1 MIEPVFVTP
10 RPVYHNQHFCKL
22 FRESY
27 FRVSFTLTEQLV
39 RRFLL
44 LHPMMVMESW
54 AAIFV
59 QTHPNAH
66 FGLPA
71 LSSLPARSIVRS
83 SERLEGRGDPASAR
97 PCSLSL
103 ARLVHHSFNVPL
115 SAFSILAPTGGEAGK
130 ALHPVHELSYA
141 SKAITPLEVYPS
153 QSNHFTGSVS
163 LLQQSKLAK
172 SVPQMFR

>member
-1 MIEPVFVTP
+1 MNRGGHLNPMRSQWTHGRTDDGRGRSPSRRTMIEPVFVTP

-27 FRVSFTLTEQLV
+27 FRGSFTLTKQLV

-59 QTHPNAH
+59 QTHPNAR

-71 LSSLPARSIVRS
+71 LSSQCRHDRSCDRPSGRASGRPWRS
-83 SERLEGRGDPASAR
+83 RRLSPRSPGSPFIQ
-97 PCSLSL
+97 CSLERFL
-103 ARLVHHSFNVPL
+103 NPRTA
-115 SAFSILAPTGGEAGK
+115 GGEAGK
-130 ALHPVHELSYA
+130 ALH
-141 SKAITPLEVYPS
+141 TPG
-153 QSNHFTGSVS
+153 T
-163 LLQQSKLAK
+163 
-172 SVPQMFR
+172 